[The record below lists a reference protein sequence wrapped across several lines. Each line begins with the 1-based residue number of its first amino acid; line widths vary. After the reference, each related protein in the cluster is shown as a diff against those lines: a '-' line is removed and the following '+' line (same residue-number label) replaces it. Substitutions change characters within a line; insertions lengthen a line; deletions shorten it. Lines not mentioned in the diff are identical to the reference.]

1 MNDWPKCGDCG
12 RFVNLTETHLV
23 RMVYSGY
30 PPQPDHERFT
40 CHACM
45 FVEPEK
51 EVNEDLRHRTI

>member
-45 FVEPEK
+45 FVEHKK
-51 EVNEDLRHRTI
+51 EDKP